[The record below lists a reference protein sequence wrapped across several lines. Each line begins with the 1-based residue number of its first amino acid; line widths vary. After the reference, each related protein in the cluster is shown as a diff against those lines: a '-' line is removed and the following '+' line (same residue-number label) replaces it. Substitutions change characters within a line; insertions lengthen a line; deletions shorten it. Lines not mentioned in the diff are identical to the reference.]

1 MIYKSILISLT
12 FLFSLQAQAQNYSKQ
27 CTNVDARSVKQVQ
40 TCIASSSNLI
50 HGLDAVGK
58 DFSGCGKL
66 KMNFSLLTGVR
77 PDADSEMMPDCHV
90 FSKVLYNLNG
100 KQPVWS
106 DCIDFAENQTSLS
119 RCYAS
124 LKRSQRIT
132 NTFEA
137 KTCTQVKRVLMDVV
151 IGVKGAQNINM
162 QKMPGC
168 EQIAS
173 VMRENNHEMSGYA
186 CGKYKPDS
194 QQHINACLHSYFAA
208 YKYYGMHASQ
218 TCDQLRRFYH
228 SGVASMHDGEKTLH
242 GYFGARE
249 PSNFQVAQ
257 CPMLEAAVAS
267 YNEEDY
273 KYESFNSN
281 TASVDDDKPASQ
293 RRESVKTTNEAN
305 YDQPRRVTQP
315 AVDRA
320 PAEESEV
327 PTDAKSLLKQMAI
340 ERAGQSKTVNK
351 TLETAAEYESQYE
364 EVMAEGEEY
373 VAEEEEDLETLAK
386 KKVAKKLFDKL
397 GL

>member
-186 CGKYKPDS
+186 CGK
-194 QQHINACLHSYFAA
+194 I
-208 YKYYGMHASQ
+208 
-218 TCDQLRRFYH
+218 R
-228 SGVASMHDGEKTLH
+228 
-242 GYFGARE
+242 
-249 PSNFQVAQ
+249 
-257 CPMLEAAVAS
+257 
-267 YNEEDY
+267 
-273 KYESFNSN
+273 
-281 TASVDDDKPASQ
+281 
-293 RRESVKTTNEAN
+293 
-305 YDQPRRVTQP
+305 
-315 AVDRA
+315 
-320 PAEESEV
+320 
-327 PTDAKSLLKQMAI
+327 
-340 ERAGQSKTVNK
+340 
-351 TLETAAEYESQYE
+351 
-364 EVMAEGEEY
+364 
-373 VAEEEEDLETLAK
+373 
-386 KKVAKKLFDKL
+386 
-397 GL
+397 